1 MKQEDKDTL
10 DFGEV
15 GKDLPIGVA
24 HGIAAIAL
32 QMAIKYHDIGTVQ
45 DGTLYQQYKLEGKEL
60 VPLNLAMVFD
70 TAIQIERHLLGASER
85 IASVVVE
92 AIAGVV
98 EEDDNDE

>member
-1 MKQEDKDTL
+1 MEDEKNVL

-15 GKDLPIGVA
+15 GKDLPLGVA

-60 VPLNLAMVFD
+60 IPLNLAMVFE

-85 IASVVVE
+85 IATLVVE
-92 AIAGVV
+92 AVAGVV
-98 EEDDNDE
+98 EEDEG